1 MYGTEPRINPS
12 ITGSDANR
20 YALGNRVYSGN
31 SPSPNV
37 GPGSVDP
44 AGYQDRDQQA
54 AVKRNMLMQ
63 QITNTQ
69 NNMGIYGP
77 LGGK

>member
-1 MYGTEPRINPS
+1 MYGTGSRIDPNAA
-12 ITGSDANR
+12 GSDANR
-20 YALGNRVYSGN
+20 YSVGNRVYNGN

-44 AGYQDRDQQA
+44 SGYMDRDRQA

-63 QITNTQ
+63 QLNTNSQ
-69 NNMGIYGP
+69 MGIYGP
-77 LGGK
+77 SGGR